1 MNRTTSNQSS
11 GLRENRASMREGFTL
26 IELLVVMGIIA
37 LLASVAI
44 PSLKGIGST
53 NAISAANRQLLQDIE
68 FARLRAMN
76 ERTTVYMVFVPP
88 TLATKSLKARWT
100 TTNEVSQ
107 AQRLLAGQFSSYALF
122 AKRSLGDQPGAG
134 TLRYLTEWKSL
145 PDGIFIA
152 TNKFVLTG
160 DDNNWGKWLGSK
172 PGNTVT
178 NWPFRY
184 VTTIPFPLI
193 SSDLRA
199 LPDGLPCIAFN
210 YQGQLEEP
218 VAAPHDEYI
227 SLVKGSIVVPTSDP
241 QGLINTFGTAAEV
254 IQTPKDNSTNNPVI
268 HIDWLTG
275 RARSETRS
283 F

>member
-1 MNRTTSNQSS
+1 MNLKATKQSS
-11 GLRENRASMREGFTL
+11 GLREDRASMRDGFTL

-53 NAISAANRQLLQDIE
+53 NAIAAANRQLLQDLE

-88 TLATKSLKARWT
+88 SLAKGSTTARWKSA
-100 TTNEVSQ
+100 NELRQ
-107 AQRLLAGQFSSYALF
+107 AQRLLAGQFSTYALF

-145 PDGIFIA
+145 PEGVFIA
-152 TNKFVLTG
+152 TNKFLPT
-160 DDNNWGKWLGSK
+160 DWSKWLET

-184 VTTIPFPLI
+184 VPSIPFPAI
-193 SSDLRA
+193 TSDLKA
-199 LPDGLPCIAFN
+199 LPFGLPCIAFN
-210 YQGQLEEP
+210 YQGQLDEP
-218 VAAPHDEYI
+218 VPVPHDEYI
-227 SLVKGSIVVPTSDP
+227 SLVKGSIVMATSDP
-241 QGLINTFGTAAEV
+241 QGLTNTFGTLPEV
-254 IQTPKDNSTNNPVI
+254 IETPKGNSTNNPVI

>member
-1 MNRTTSNQSS
+1 MNLKSTQQSS
-11 GLRENRASMREGFTL
+11 GLREDRASMREGFTL

-53 NAISAANRQLLQDIE
+53 NAIAAANRQLLQDIE

-88 TLATKSLKARWT
+88 TLATRSTKTRWT
-100 TTNEVSQ
+100 SANELRQ
-107 AQRLLAGQFSSYALF
+107 AQRLLAGQFSAYALF

-145 PDGIFIA
+145 PEGVFIA
-152 TNKFVLTG
+152 TNKFVTTATMA
-160 DDNNWGKWLGSK
+160 DWSNWLGK
-172 PGNTVT
+172 KAGNTVT

-184 VTTIPFPLI
+184 VTTIPFPTI
-193 SSDLRA
+193 TSDLKA

-210 YQGQLEEP
+210 FQGQLDQP
-218 VAAPHDEYI
+218 TAIPHDEYI
-227 SLVKGSIVVPTSDP
+227 SLVKGSIVMATSDP
-241 QGLINTFGTAAEV
+241 QGLTNTFGIAAEV
-254 IQTPKDNSTNNPVI
+254 IETPKGNSTNNPVI

>member
-53 NAISAANRQLLQDIE
+53 NAIAGANRQLLQDIE

-88 TLATKSLKARWT
+88 TLTTAKKAVWKN
-100 TTNEVSQ
+100 TNELLQ
-107 AQRLLAGQFSSYALF
+107 AQRLLAGQYTTYALF
-122 AKRSLGDQPGAG
+122 ANRSLGDQPGRG
-134 TLRYLTEWKSL
+134 TIRYLTEWKSL
-145 PDGIFIA
+145 PEGILISPSKFTNRWDVTSWIAAPA
-152 TNKFVLTG
+152 TNRTFM
-160 DDNNWGKWLGSK
+160 
-172 PGNTVT
+172 
-178 NWPFRY
+178 Y
-184 VTTIPFPLI
+184 VPIPFPLVT
-193 SSDLRA
+193 SDTNA
-199 LPDGLPCIAFN
+199 LPNGLPCIAFN
-210 YQGQLEEP
+210 YQGQLVQP
-218 VAAPHDEYI
+218 GSRPQDEFI
-227 SLVKGSIVVPTSDP
+227 SLTKGSVVFQTSDSA
-241 QGLINTFGTAAEV
+241 GTVNTFGNVDPEV
-254 IQTPKDNSTNNPVI
+254 IQTPKNNSTNNPVI

-275 RARSETRS
+275 RAKSETRS